1 MNLLRE
7 LNSIIQ
13 LLLNYFY
20 TKISSLD
27 FIKKEEN
34 WYGKIWPSLCCS
46 NEIDRTSTKEML
58 NISREVDNISKL
70 EHPSVLKFIWYSPTE
85 FDVKPKLV
93 IITEFSSHSP
103 IREALKL
110 EK

>member
-1 MNLLRE
+1 MKYFSFMLNDNSNIKLIKITASFEQHKFCKRSYILNLLRE

-58 NISREVDNISKL
+58 NISSEVDNISKL
-70 EHPSVLKFIWYSPTE
+70 EHP
-85 FDVKPKLV
+85 
-93 IITEFSSHSP
+93 
-103 IREALKL
+103 
-110 EK
+110 